1 MVNFYNYTGS
11 NFALKKSVQIQFS
24 AFTFLCILVESIMFV
39 IHKLWSRQVF
49 QKHLSVVTVVTLRFD
64 FLHSFIVCTH
74 CYAFQVQRYLSQHFF
89 FCIRFTFSCYLV
101 LYHIYTLSWES
112 WNSTGKSKPG
122 LMYVSEKG
130 IFSMC
135 HKNVFLFSFCLNIT
149 FKNSFPWE
157 IN

>member
-11 NFALKKSVQIQFS
+11 NFVLKKSVQIQFS

-64 FLHSFIVCTH
+64 FLYSFMFCTH

-89 FCIRFTFSCYLV
+89 FCIRFIFLAIWFCIIFIHLVENPEIPLANQSPDWCMWARREFSQCV
-101 LYHIYTLSWES
+101 T
-112 WNSTGKSKPG
+112 K
-122 LMYVSEKG
+122 
-130 IFSMC
+130 MC
-135 HKNVFLFSFCLNIT
+135 FYFRSVWI
-149 FKNSFPWE
+149 
-157 IN
+157 